1 MRPALCYRIGMSTFR
16 TRLGARGEELAAR
29 FLEAQGY
36 TVRERNYHCRY
47 GEIDL
52 ICAHGEQVV
61 FCEVKLR
68 RSDAY
73 GTPEEAVTERKLGR
87 LARTAQTYLAE
98 REAEDADW
106 RIDVVAIEVD
116 RRGAVVRTALYQ
128 GVGG

>member
-1 MRPALCYRIGMSTFR
+1 MASHYRTA
-16 TRLGARGEELAAR
+16 LGARGEELAAR

-52 ICAHGEQVV
+52 VCELQGQVV

-68 RSDAY
+68 RSDVY
-73 GTPEEAVTERKLGR
+73 GTPEEAVTARKLER
-87 LARTAQTYLAE
+87 LVAAAQTYLAE

-106 RIDVVAIEVD
+106 RIDVVAIELD

-128 GVGG
+128 GVGLP